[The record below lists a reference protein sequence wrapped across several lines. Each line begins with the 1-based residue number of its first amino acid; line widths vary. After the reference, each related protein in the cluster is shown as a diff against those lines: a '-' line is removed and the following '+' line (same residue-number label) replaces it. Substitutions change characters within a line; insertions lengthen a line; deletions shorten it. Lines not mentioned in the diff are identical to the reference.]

1 VKNQALYQQIVTPLF
16 QGVKANREPWLFV
29 LKAMLSLYLATGLA
43 MLLELP
49 SPMTSMLTVVVV
61 MNSQSGMVMA
71 KSFYRILGTVI
82 GTVASVTLVAMFAQ
96 QPQFLITAIALWS
109 GLCAAGALMF
119 KGFRGYTFVL
129 GGYTVAMITLP
140 VLGNPHAIFDV
151 AIHRFFEVVLGLGVT
166 TLVFDGLF
174 PRQLRGQVKEQVEA
188 NISNLL
194 AEVHH
199 TLSQG
204 QHSRQALAIY
214 RDTTSDAMNFEDL
227 LANAKFE
234 GPWLSSLSR
243 PLRLSNY
250 YYLETIT
257 HLQTLQKLKQRLANN
272 ASSSLLVINRS
283 SQPLVDILEREEDRE
298 NILARLHQYSEQLQR
313 GAHKAYDDHSK
324 VNTELEAGI
333 ILLEKVTKSLTL
345 CLRAFLVASKR
356 RHTEAAALSKVRFSS
371 VFDSSV
377 VRLTFFR
384 TFLVTEVVGLI
395 WVNSHWQAGA
405 IAVFI
410 VVALSM
416 MLAPLPNPLAAV
428 KMAAVGHSIAPFLAL
443 SCFVVLPTF
452 TTYPMFVIGTAPYLL
467 AMFYIATLPGGI
479 GLAIPLLMGFLVALN
494 IGPVVSLDYTRF
506 FNEMLAA
513 IVGVITACS
522 GFLLMPKIVGTQAQ
536 YSRYLN
542 MLGQSV
548 RMAGLHGEKGPAQ
561 KVRSR
566 NSDITVQVSQHF
578 ASRPEVLERFLAAAL
593 HTNELCYAVI
603 ALREDLIQHPPQAH
617 QKLAISELIHLI
629 VSACSKSEYSQIKML
644 AIQGRVS
651 SLLDELERSEPYG
664 AVRQHLFL
672 LSSVLKERL
681 SMAEYSYEGVASC
694 H

>member
-1 VKNQALYQQIVTPLF
+1 MKNQALYQQIVTPLF

-82 GTVASVTLVAMFAQ
+82 GTVASVTLVAMFPQ

-174 PRQLRGQVKEQVEA
+174 PRQLRGQVKKQVEA

-283 SQPLVDILEREEDRE
+283 SQPLVDIL
-298 NILARLHQYSEQLQR
+298 
-313 GAHKAYDDHSK
+313 
-324 VNTELEAGI
+324 
-333 ILLEKVTKSLTL
+333 
-345 CLRAFLVASKR
+345 R
-356 RHTEAAALSKVRFSS
+356 RVDLS
-371 VFDSSV
+371 
-377 VRLTFFR
+377 
-384 TFLVTEVVGLI
+384 
-395 WVNSHWQAGA
+395 
-405 IAVFI
+405 
-410 VVALSM
+410 
-416 MLAPLPNPLAAV
+416 
-428 KMAAVGHSIAPFLAL
+428 
-443 SCFVVLPTF
+443 
-452 TTYPMFVIGTAPYLL
+452 
-467 AMFYIATLPGGI
+467 
-479 GLAIPLLMGFLVALN
+479 
-494 IGPVVSLDYTRF
+494 
-506 FNEMLAA
+506 
-513 IVGVITACS
+513 
-522 GFLLMPKIVGTQAQ
+522 
-536 YSRYLN
+536 
-542 MLGQSV
+542 
-548 RMAGLHGEKGPAQ
+548 
-561 KVRSR
+561 
-566 NSDITVQVSQHF
+566 
-578 ASRPEVLERFLAAAL
+578 
-593 HTNELCYAVI
+593 
-603 ALREDLIQHPPQAH
+603 
-617 QKLAISELIHLI
+617 
-629 VSACSKSEYSQIKML
+629 
-644 AIQGRVS
+644 
-651 SLLDELERSEPYG
+651 
-664 AVRQHLFL
+664 
-672 LSSVLKERL
+672 
-681 SMAEYSYEGVASC
+681 
-694 H
+694 